1 MRHLVS
7 GSPVVPAVSVGVWGP
22 SVPCRG
28 AVAERSFWGRA
39 DVLVFSGSPAA
50 LAVVRV
56 AFAGAPGVFAA
67 GVVRALDR
75 ALDPAPVSG
84 FLPGL

>member
-1 MRHLVS
+1 MRHLVC
-7 GSPVVPAVSVGVWGP
+7 VPPSCSLVSVGVWGP
-22 SVPCRG
+22 SSPCRG

-39 DVLVFSGSPAA
+39 DVLVFSGSPAGLA
-50 LAVVRV
+50 AVRLAFLAV
-56 AFAGAPGVFAA
+56 PGVFAA

-75 ALDPAPVSG
+75 ALAPAPVSP